1 MGLLMILFLDFIVSR
16 STRIWRWQKWLAK
29 EKESIEDNRYCGEK
43 GQRVLTEDEGE
54 FIESNWRLG

>member
-1 MGLLMILFLDFIVSR
+1 LLVGQQGYGDGK
-16 STRIWRWQKWLAK
+16 KWLAK

-43 GQRVLTEDEGE
+43 GQRVLTDDEGE